1 MRYKTRKVFTNAI
14 IMRLYSVPQ
23 TALFLRRTF
32 SDKATKRNQ
41 GFQTVMF
48 YIFLEIFARV

>member
-1 MRYKTRKVFTNAI
+1 
-14 IMRLYSVPQ
+14 MRLYSVPQ
-23 TALFLRRTF
+23 TARFLRRTF

-48 YIFLEIFARV
+48 YIFLEIFARVCYTDYR